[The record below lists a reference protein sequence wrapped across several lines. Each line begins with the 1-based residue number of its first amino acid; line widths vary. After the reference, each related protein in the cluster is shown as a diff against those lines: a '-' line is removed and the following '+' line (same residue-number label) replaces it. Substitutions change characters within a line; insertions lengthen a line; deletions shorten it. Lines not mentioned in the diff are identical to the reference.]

1 MVDVRQGPR
10 CAAEGRRTQRKCAWP
25 GPLTGRS
32 CGAAGFVAAIERRQG
47 LRIGCLEEISYI
59 NKWIDEDGLRRCAN
73 SMTSSDY
80 GDYVRMLIRETE
92 GE

>member
-1 MVDVRQGPR
+1 ML
-10 CAAEGRRTQRKCAWP
+10 E
-25 GPLTGRS
+25 
-32 CGAAGFVAAIERRQG
+32 AAGFVAAIERRQG

-73 SMTSSDY
+73 SMTSSGY